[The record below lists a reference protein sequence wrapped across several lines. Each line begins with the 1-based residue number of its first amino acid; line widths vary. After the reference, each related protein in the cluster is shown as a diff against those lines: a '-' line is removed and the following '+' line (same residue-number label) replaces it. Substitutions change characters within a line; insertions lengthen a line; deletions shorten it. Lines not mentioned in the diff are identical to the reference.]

1 LSLKTLALEG
11 QEVLFVDDREANIE
25 AAQRAGMTAIR
36 FQSVDALSVEL
47 NRITFHVLLELRK
60 TIALRAVQDY
70 VASSIDEIRDRQGIR
85 LLIQARTE
93 FLPTT
98 AQADQKSSMGAAWP
112 ETEASRASLVTSA
125 APSFSASTM

>member
-1 LSLKTLALEG
+1 
-11 QEVLFVDDREANIE
+11 
-25 AAQRAGMTAIR
+25 MTAIR

-47 NRITFHVLLELRK
+47 NRITLHVLPELRK

-98 AQADQKSSMGAAWP
+98 AQADQKSSMGAAWR